1 MKVFAMID
9 TFQVS
14 GPCRGLFQVVEQT
27 KEAGVQFVLGMFL
40 VRTSVFSPAI
50 EEGKRRGVEVAL
62 LSQKRRY
69 DPWLILQ
76 AWKAVRAHKV
86 TIVQSHG
93 YKPAFLAW
101 CLNHLTGVPWI
112 AFSHGYTSENF
123 RISLYNRLD
132 RWLMRRA
139 DRVVV
144 VSEAMAHFFRNH
156 RVPRERI
163 RVIRNAI
170 NPADYQLGKDGRE
183 FRRTCG
189 VEQEEV
195 LIGVIGR
202 LSPEK
207 GQAVF
212 VRAFQEVARVVPA
225 ARAVIV
231 GEGQEL
237 ERLQS
242 AVKTAGLES
251 RVMFAGY
258 HAEMSE
264 IYSALDLVVIPSLS
278 EGLPN
283 VLLEAMLH
291 RKAVVATRVG
301 GIPEVMQ
308 DGYSKF
314 LVQPGDAGVL
324 AEAIIQALRD
334 PALRAEL
341 GEAGAKYVREA
352 FGPLQRA
359 EQIVKL
365 YKELLS
371 VRRAS
376 AQPS

>member
-1 MKVFAMID
+1 VIKVFAMID
-9 TFQVS
+9 TFRVS
-14 GPCRGLFQVVEQT
+14 GPCRGLFQLVEQA
-27 KEAGVQFVLGMFL
+27 KDAGVRFVLGMFL
-40 VRTSVFSPAI
+40 VRTAVPSPAI
-50 EEGKRRGVEVAL
+50 EEGKRRGFEVAL

-69 DPWLILQ
+69 DPWLIRQ
-76 AWKAVRAHKV
+76 AWKVVREHSV

-101 CLNHLTGVPWI
+101 CLSHLTGVPWV

-123 RISLYNRLD
+123 RIALYNRLD

-144 VSEAMAHFFRNH
+144 VSEAMARFFQDA
-156 RVPRERI
+156 RVSGERI

-170 NPADYQLGKDGRE
+170 DPNDYQLGKEGGE
-183 FRRTCG
+183 FRRDWG
-189 VEQEEV
+189 AGPGHLLV
-195 LIGVIGR
+195 GVIGR

-207 GQAVF
+207 GHALF
-212 VRAFQEVARVVPA
+212 VRSFREVAQVVPA

-237 ERLQS
+237 ERLRS

-251 RVMFAGY
+251 RVKFAG
-258 HAEMSE
+258 HHTEISA

-308 DGYSKF
+308 GGLSKL
-314 LVQPGDAGVL
+314 LVRPGDASEL
-324 AEAIIQALRD
+324 AEAMIEALRN
-334 PALRAEL
+334 PRLRVEL
-341 GEAGAKYVREA
+341 GDAGARHVLDK
-352 FGPLQRA
+352 FSP
-359 EQIVKL
+359 
-365 YKELLS
+365 S
-371 VRRAS
+371 RRAKQILELYRETS
-376 AQPS
+376 AAREQ